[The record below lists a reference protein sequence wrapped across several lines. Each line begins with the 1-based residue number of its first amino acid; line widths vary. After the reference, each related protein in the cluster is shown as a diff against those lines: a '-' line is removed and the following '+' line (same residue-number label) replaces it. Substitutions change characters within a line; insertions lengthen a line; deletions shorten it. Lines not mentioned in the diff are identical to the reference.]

1 MTMWTKP
8 VGIIGTGSFLPDN
21 VVTNHDLEKMV
32 DTSDQ
37 WIRERTGIEERRVA
51 PEGMNASDMATKAA
65 KKALE
70 AAGLTAEDID
80 CIIVATLTGDMA
92 IPSTAC
98 IVQAN
103 LGATKAAAFDLGAA
117 CSGFVYG
124 LITAGSYVNMNMFK
138 NVLVIGVEVLSRV
151 LNWKDRGTCILFG
164 DGAGAAVVSTVEEG
178 YGMRGMDMGAD
189 GTGGM
194 SLSIPSSGTAMV
206 PNDQRIEE
214 GLTYIHM
221 NGSEVYKFAVKTM
234 GRTVL
239 NALERA
245 NMELEELDCF
255 IPHQANLRIIDSAAH
270 RLKLS
275 EDKVFVNL
283 PKYGNTSA
291 ASIGIALD
299 EAVRSGFVKKGDNVA
314 FAGFGAGLTWAG
326 LVMKWC

>member
-51 PEGMNASDMATKAA
+51 PEGMNASDMATEAA

-189 GTGGM
+189 GAGGM